1 MSPQSPSSSR
11 TQRPAKARRGA
22 IARFLLPSLL
32 VVATAGG
39 GFYYANQRSGAAAA
53 ESIIFQ
59 PVKQGRYLH
68 TVVDRGELTS
78 SSNVEVR
85 CYVKGRNT
93 TGTAILEIIPEG
105 TVVAAGDLICKLDSS
120 ALEQE
125 RTQQEIIV
133 NTSKA
138 TMIQSKNVFDLAEI
152 SKEQYLGGEFKELE
166 ETVLAEVLVAEENVR
181 RAEQVLEYS
190 QRMAARGYVTR
201 TQLEADQFALENMK
215 TQLRVANTK
224 LQVLR
229 EFTKRKMLTQLE
241 SDIRTAEATYLANK
255 ATYELDL
262 ANLNEIEQ
270 QVAYCTITA
279 PTAGQVVYATSQGRR
294 DDDDPV
300 IEEGTLV
307 RERQVIVRLPDPT
320 KMQVEAQINESRIT
334 LVKEDM
340 TALIRID
347 AFPDVVLQGRVAQ
360 VNDYPTPE
368 RWGSSSKNYAV
379 QVEVLEQF
387 QGLRPGLTAEVEIQV
402 EDRVSALQVP
412 VQAVVQRGK
421 EFFCLTQGPNG
432 LVAKPVQIS
441 SSNEK
446 YVVIEDGLS
455 PADVVALDARRL
467 WDAAEKPGGDP
478 QDAPKGDADDPSQV
492 ARGDRSTTARANAGS
507 PRALSG
513 RSLGVASRQPTQ
525 PDRSKDA
532 GANQDSNSE
541 TSSAAQ

>member
-1 MSPQSPSSSR
+1 MPSPLPTRQSRIQSR
-11 TQRPAKARRGA
+11 CRSRCGA
-22 IARFLLPSLL
+22 IPRFVLPALL
-32 VVATAGG
+32 VIGAGG
-39 GFYYANQRSGAAAA
+39 GGLYYAQQRGAAADS

-68 TVVDRGELTS
+68 TVVDRGELVS

-85 CYVKGRNT
+85 CYVKARNT
-93 TGTAILEIIPEG
+93 TGTAILEIVPEG
-105 TVVAAGDLICKLDSS
+105 KIVSAGDLICKLDSS
-120 ALEQE
+120 VLDQE
-125 RTQQEIIV
+125 RVQQEILV

-138 TMIQSKNVFDLAEI
+138 TMIQSKNLFDLAEI
-152 SKEQYLGGEFKELE
+152 AKDQYLGGEFKELE

-181 RAEQVLEYS
+181 RAEQVLEFS
-190 QRMAARGYVTR
+190 DRMAARGYVTR

-224 LQVLR
+224 LHVLR

-262 ANLNEIEQ
+262 AKLNEIEQ
-270 QVAYCTITA
+270 QIAFCTITA
-279 PTAGQVVYATSQGRR
+279 PTDGQVVYATSQGRR

-340 TALIRID
+340 DALVRID
-347 AFPDVVLQGRVAQ
+347 AFPDVVLQGRVAR
-360 VNDYPTPE
+360 VNEYPTPE
-368 RWGSSSKNYAV
+368 RWGSNNKNYEV
-379 QVEVLEQF
+379 QVEVLDQF
-387 QGLRPGLTAEVEIQV
+387 AGLRPGLTAEVEILV
-402 EDRVSALQVP
+402 EDLDSALQVP
-412 VQAVVQRGK
+412 VQAVVQRGE
-421 EFFCLTQGPNG
+421 EFFCLTQSPSG
-432 LVAKPVQIS
+432 LIAKPIQIS

-446 YVVIEDGLS
+446 YVVVEQGLS
-455 PADVVALDARRL
+455 AADVVALNARL
-467 WDAAEKPGGDP
+467 HWDAAVKPDAPAEKAKPETGDSTQVVRGGKRGGD
-478 QDAPKGDADDPSQV
+478 APRAFSGRTPSV
-492 ARGDRSTTARANAGS
+492 AATPVASQTASQPSEAKANAGS
-507 PRALSG
+507 
-513 RSLGVASRQPTQ
+513 
-525 PDRSKDA
+525 
-532 GANQDSNSE
+532 